1 MNRALTRGDGIVFLT
16 LNLAALWLSEL
27 RGFSVMG
34 GIPYL
39 ECFLGANAIAIVWIL
54 NRHHWRMKKPEGAE
68 TTSGSI
74 VRDQSGS
81 DGK

>member
-1 MNRALTRGDGIVFLT
+1 
-16 LNLAALWLSEL
+16 
-27 RGFSVMG
+27 
-34 GIPYL
+34 
-39 ECFLGANAIAIVWIL
+39 
-54 NRHHWRMKKPEGAE
+54 MKKPEGAE